1 MAKKEGFGLFKR
13 GQDEPVLTSSDAD
26 LLQRTRKREH
36 GNDPDYKVAPLGK
49 APHFAEPAEP
59 VASQAG
65 LEQRMAEARQA
76 VFEEKIT
83 EAVRAEVE
91 GGVDEQIDEAEE
103 DLESIEGEQTSPSA
117 DELTGDD
124 LDDRADELGID
135 TSTGG
140 SLSDGSMSADE
151 KRAAIKAAE
160 DEQD

>member
-1 MAKKEGFGLFKR
+1 MAKEGFGLFKR
-13 GQDEPVLTSSDAD
+13 GQDKPILASGDAD
-26 LLQRTRKREH
+26 LLQRTRKREY

-59 VASQAG
+59 AASNAG

-91 GGVDEQIDEAEE
+91 DGVSETVDEAGDQLEE
-103 DLESIEGEQTSPSA
+103 IEGEQTSDV
-117 DELTGDD
+117 DELTGDA
-124 LDDRADELGID
+124 LAERAEAAGVD

-140 SLSDGSMSADE
+140 SRTDGGLTADE
-151 KRAAIKAAE
+151 TRAAIKEA
-160 DEQD
+160 EQD